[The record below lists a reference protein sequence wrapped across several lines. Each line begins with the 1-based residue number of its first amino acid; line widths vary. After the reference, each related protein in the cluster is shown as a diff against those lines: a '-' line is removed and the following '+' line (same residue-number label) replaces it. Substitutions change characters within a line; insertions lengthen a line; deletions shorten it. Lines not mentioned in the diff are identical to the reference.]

1 MLRRK
6 DRAIIDIK
14 QINEVLQTAKIV
26 HLEMIDH
33 NRPYVVPLNYGY
45 EWQEEQLILY
55 IHGAMSGRKIEV
67 LKQNPHVFVEIDHY
81 LGVIDVR

>member
-33 NRPYVVPLNYGY
+33 NRPYVILLNYGY

>member
-6 DRAIIDIK
+6 DRAITDIK
-14 QINEVLQTAKIV
+14 QINEVLQAAKIV

-33 NRPYVVPLNYGY
+33 NHPYVVPLNYGY

-67 LKQNPHVFVEIDHY
+67 LK
-81 LGVIDVR
+81 